1 MKFFLLE
8 RKILSCRYVYSQKN
22 LSQKNVK
29 SEGHNEIFFKKN
41 ENIECKVFILQQ
53 GMVCNF

>member
-1 MKFFLLE
+1 MNFFFVGEKNTLLQIYLFPE
-8 RKILSCRYVYSQKN
+8 KSFT
-22 LSQKNVK
+22 KNVK

-53 GMVCNF
+53 GIVCNF